1 MNDKQRRR
9 TATTKTRKRGQRRT
23 ALRVDVLRL
32 DFQPEH
38 CLIEDT
44 VEQYLE
50 RLRHGEKLQPL
61 TVRFDGKFYWLQ
73 DGFHRLEAA
82 RRAGLKKIEVD
93 VLPGTLVEMEAEFR
107 LGLARIKKALAEE
120 AAQHPTKAKRGR
132 DGRHDA

>member
-1 MNDKQRRR
+1 MNGKQRRR

-23 ALRVDVLRL
+23 ALPVDVLRL

-50 RLRHGEKLQPL
+50 RLRHGEKLQPV

-82 RRAGLKKIEVD
+82 RRVGLKKIEAD
-93 VLPGTLVEMEAEFR
+93 VSPGTLAEMEADFR
-107 LGLARIKKALAEE
+107 RYIGRLKKALAEE
-120 AAQHPTKAKRGR
+120 AQRRRKQKRVGMD
-132 DGRHDA
+132 DGWTP